1 MSADVIQQLTGH
13 GAIYRGGER
22 VAETDYELTIT
33 PLGAGTPAQ
42 PGDARTSPE
51 MPGAT
56 AAGAAA
62 SPAPATITG
71 RLLGHFF
78 ASESFADGVHTLQ
91 LADGREL
98 DFRVLQPDT
107 NEIVGVSW
115 FH

>member
-1 MSADVIQQLTGH
+1 MIQQLSGH

-22 VAETDYELTIT
+22 VAEADYELTIT
-33 PLGAGTPAQ
+33 PHGQGTPAE
-42 PGDARTSPE
+42 PGDALAVADSRGE
-51 MPGAT
+51 
-56 AAGAAA
+56 AAGTAPETPTPAA
-62 SPAPATITG
+62 ITG
-71 RLLGHFF
+71 RLLGSFF
-78 ASESFADGVHTLQ
+78 AAESFADGVHTLQ